1 MNKRTFVQ
9 ACVCLALAAAQL
21 FAGDV
26 SGKWA
31 MEMAG
36 RDGEKRV
43 QTLNL
48 KADGDKLTGTMSG
61 RQGEREISNGKINGD
76 EISFSMTFE
85 MGGEKRTMLYTGK
98 LVGEELKLNV
108 KSENGNMSRDVVAKR
123 PTS

>member
-1 MNKRTFVQ
+1 MNKRTFTQ
-9 ACVCLALAAAQL
+9 AFVCLALAATQL

-43 QTLNL
+43 QTLTL
-48 KADGDKLTGTMSG
+48 KTDGDKLTGTMAG
-61 RQGEREISNGKINGD
+61 RMGEREISNGKLNGD

-108 KSENGNMSRDVVAKR
+108 KSEDGSMSRDVVAKR